1 MPTPQEIRR
10 IRLENDY
17 KEMRNIQGSIISF
30 EAEGTPPDKYI
41 LTVKVRTIIGPGPV
55 YRDEHQL
62 QVTLPSDYP
71 ASAPEIVMLTKP
83 QPYHPNWF
91 ESGRRWCYGTW
102 DMAEGLGHHIVR
114 MIRTLQYDTEITN
127 EKSPANA
134 HANEWYIK
142 NRNGGFFPCDRQ
154 TLPDPTKPRFEIR
167 SLESKKPADRKFII
181 K

>member
-30 EAEGTPPDKYI
+30 EAEGTPPDKYM
-41 LTVKVRTIIGPGPV
+41 LTVKVRTIIGPGPA

-62 QVTLPSDYP
+62 KVTLPADYP
-71 ASAPEIVMLTKP
+71 TSAPEIVMITKP

-91 ESGRRWCYGTW
+91 SYGKWCSGDWE
-102 DMAEGLGHHIVR
+102 MVEGLGHLVVR
-114 MIRTLQYDTEITN
+114 MIRTLQYDIEITN
-127 EKSPANA
+127 EKSPANTDA
-134 HANEWYIK
+134 TDWYVK
-142 NRNGGFFPCDRQ
+142 NRHRGIFPCDRQ
-154 TLPDPTKPRFEIR
+154 ILPDPTKTRFEIR
-167 SLESKKPADRKFII
+167 SSESKKLGDRKFII